1 MGAADQFALGMGLA
15 VVSAAV
21 GAGAAKPRLLQ
32 TLERKP
38 WIWVLAGLFLY
49 SLLGL
54 ISYSFYLYHLAAI
67 IMVDKI
73 EWLHK
78 LGWEAVTVAAFAASV
93 ATAAIS
99 YRLIEA
105 PGIALGRRWA
115 AAASARI
122 ARRSADA

>member
-1 MGAADQFALGMGLA
+1 MGLA

-21 GAGAAKPRLLQ
+21 GAGAAKPRLLR
-32 TLERKP
+32 TLEAKP

-54 ISYSFYLYHLAAI
+54 ISYFFYLYHLAFI
-67 IMVDKI
+67 LKFNEIG
-73 EWLHK
+73 WLHQF
-78 LGWEAVTVAAFAASV
+78 GWEVVTLAAFAASV
-93 ATAAIS
+93 AAAAIS

-115 AAASARI
+115 AAASARR